1 MVGAEIEKDS
11 AVPVHTIA
19 LFAAAVLPLVITP
32 GPDML
37 FVMSQGVSGGRSAV
51 LKAVA
56 GVLLGYSVHAVL
68 AAMGVAAIVSASHI
82 LFEIL
87 RWAGVCY
94 LGYLS
99 ARMIRSAMRPGE
111 LSVKDAPGRGVCGRG
126 LVSSVLNPKT
136 LLVYFAVLP
145 SFVDPTQ
152 GVTMQAAVLS
162 VVFIALCGTV
172 YGAVG
177 LLVASA
183 ARRRAFNARGRQYV
197 EGAAGVLLMISA
209 VRVAVG

>member
-1 MVGAEIEKDS
+1 MVAAEIEEDP
-11 AVPVHTIA
+11 AVPVHTVA

-37 FVMSQGVSGGRSAV
+37 FVMSQGLSGGHSAA
-51 LKAVA
+51 LKADA
-56 GVLLGYSVHAVL
+56 GVLLGYAVHAVL

-94 LGYLS
+94 LVYLS
-99 ARMIRSAMRPGE
+99 VRMIRSAIRPGE
-111 LSVKDAPGRGVCGRG
+111 LSVKDAPGKAVYRRGF
-126 LVSSVLNPKT
+126 VSSALNPKT

-145 SFVDPTQ
+145 SFVDPAR
-152 GVTMQAAVLS
+152 GVATQAALLS
-162 VVFIALCGTV
+162 TVFIALCGTV

-177 LLVASA
+177 LLTASA
-183 ARRRAFNARGRQYV
+183 TRRRAFNARGRQCI
-197 EGAAGVLLMISA
+197 EGTAGGLLMISA

>member
-1 MVGAEIEKDS
+1 MFPAALDDRQSRSEPSPPAAHNPAVMVGAEIEKDS

-51 LKAVA
+51 LKAVT

-94 LGYLS
+94 LGYL
-99 ARMIRSAMRPGE
+99 AAGMIRSAI
-111 LSVKDAPGRGVCGRG
+111 ATRG
-126 LVSSVLNPKT
+126 LL
-136 LLVYFAVLP
+136 F
-145 SFVDPTQ
+145 
-152 GVTMQAAVLS
+152 
-162 VVFIALCGTV
+162 
-172 YGAVG
+172 
-177 LLVASA
+177 
-183 ARRRAFNARGRQYV
+183 
-197 EGAAGVLLMISA
+197 
-209 VRVAVG
+209 